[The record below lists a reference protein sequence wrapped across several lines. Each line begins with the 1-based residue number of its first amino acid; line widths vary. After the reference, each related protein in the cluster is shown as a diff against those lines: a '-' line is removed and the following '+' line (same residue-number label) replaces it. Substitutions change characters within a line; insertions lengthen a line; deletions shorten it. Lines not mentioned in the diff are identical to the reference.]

1 MFSLKKSLVVV
12 FAAVA
17 GMTLCAAP
25 WANLGPKRVP
35 ETLVM
40 VSNYKTPRLMA
51 ELIQF
56 ESRAPYMLL
65 PVNGSNDNRIIFC
78 PAKSTPHQIL
88 ENRLNAFIRFLNPK
102 RIVVIG
108 NDNFV
113 NKRYID
119 MLDRAIPVVRIDSS
133 DWQRIAEELN
143 FLLNLSHLDTN
154 FKRLN
159 EEMLKDSRSYRPV
172 SLPAQSKP
180 AANAVPGAE
189 NAAPA
194 AK

>member
-1 MFSLKKSLVVV
+1 M
-12 FAAVA
+12 
-17 GMTLCAAP
+17 
-25 WANLGPKRVP
+25 
-35 ETLVM
+35 
-40 VSNYKTPRLMA
+40 
-51 ELIQF
+51 
-56 ESRAPYMLL
+56 
-65 PVNGSNDNRIIFC
+65 
-78 PAKSTPHQIL
+78 
-88 ENRLNAFIRFLNPK
+88 
-102 RIVVIG
+102 VIG

-159 EEMLKDSRSYRPV
+159 EQMLKDSRSYRPV